1 MKKIFIIFV
10 LLLSLAPLNVY
21 AQDKKD
27 VKYKSCIDGDT
38 VTFIMNKRKVKVR
51 LLAVDTPETNHPT
64 KGEEPY
70 GKEAKNFTCNK
81 LKNAKKIQLEFDDN
95 SDKKDKYD
103 RYLAWVFY
111 DDHLLQSELV
121 KRGYAEVTYL
131 YGDYK
136 YTSLLKDNE
145 ENAKIKKVGIYSDV
159 DNSEYTK
166 NTNTKTKVKKIAK
179 KYAKKLSASIYQFI
193 SEILDEIF

>member
-1 MKKIFIIFV
+1 MKKV
-10 LLLSLAPLNVY
+10 LLSFILFLCIIPINVY
-21 AQDKKD
+21 AQDRKE

-38 VTFIMNKRKVKVR
+38 ATFTMNKKEVKVR
-51 LLAVDTPETNHPT
+51 FLAIDTPETKHPT

-70 GKEAKNFTCNK
+70 GKEAKNFTCKK
-81 LKNAKKIQLEFDDN
+81 LKQAKKIELEFDKN

-131 YGDYK
+131 YDDYK

-145 ENAKIKKVGIYSDV
+145 EYAKSKKLGIYSNE

-166 NTNTKTKVKKIAK
+166 SKDTKYRVKKIAK

>member
-1 MKKIFIIFV
+1 MKKILAILITIFCFV
-10 LLLSLAPLNVY
+10 PFNVY
-21 AQDKKD
+21 AQDRKE
-27 VKYKSCIDGDT
+27 VKFKSCVDGDT
-38 VTFIMNKRKVKVR
+38 ATFIRSKKEIKVR
-51 LLAVDTPETNHPT
+51 FLAIDTPETKHPT

-81 LKNAKKIQLEFDDN
+81 LKKAKKIEIEFDKN

-111 DDHLLQSELV
+111 DDHLIQSELV

-131 YGDYK
+131 YDDYK
-136 YTSLLKDNE
+136 YTALLKDNE
-145 ENAKIKKVGIYSDV
+145 EYAKSKKLGIYSIEDK
-159 DNSEYTK
+159 SEYTK
-166 NTNTKTKVKKIAK
+166 SKDTKYRVKKITK

>member
-166 NTNTKTKVKKIAK
+166 NTDTKTKVKKIAK

>member
-38 VTFIMNKRKVKVR
+38 ATFIMNKRKVKVR

-70 GKEAKNFTCNK
+70 GKEAKKFTCNK

-145 ENAKIKKVGIYSDV
+145 ENAKIKKVGIY
-159 DNSEYTK
+159 
-166 NTNTKTKVKKIAK
+166 
-179 KYAKKLSASIYQFI
+179 LM
-193 SEILDEIF
+193 

>member
-1 MKKIFIIFV
+1 MKKIFIMFV

-166 NTNTKTKVKKIAK
+166 NTDTKTKVKKIAK

>member
-38 VTFIMNKRKVKVR
+38 ATFVMNKRKVKVR

-70 GKEAKNFTCNK
+70 GKEAKKFTCNK

-131 YGDYK
+131 YGNYK

-166 NTNTKTKVKKIAK
+166 NTDTKTKVKKIAK